1 MSSSRLSGGKQMLVV
16 LASTLLGASSLVP
29 PAALTVQAAT
39 PAPGG
44 ARRLVPAKLSRSAAT
59 GRPGAQRAL
68 ANLERHL
75 QQGGPVGAPRPRAAS
90 TATAPWL
97 ADQVLE
103 TQRRQ
108 NRENCAAAA
117 QGANRVCNPTR

>member
-1 MSSSRLSGGKQMLVV
+1 MHFLGRSYLGG
-16 LASTLLGASSLVP
+16 GSLP
-29 PAALTVQAAT
+29 YDAGQ
-39 PAPGG
+39 G
-44 ARRLVPAKLSRSAAT
+44 RYWLSRSAAT
-59 GRPGAQRAL
+59 GRPGAQRDL

-75 QQGGPVGAPRPRAAS
+75 QQGGPVGAPRPRAAR
-90 TATAPWL
+90 TATAPSL